1 MKRLG
6 LASAFVLAAFAAL
19 RLFAADA
26 APAPATTPGELTFT
40 THNTVYNA
48 EGSFASWKFTKVDIP
63 DGDITK
69 GVVEIEVD
77 LASVNEKAAKLAA
90 HLRTADFFDVAKY
103 PKAKIVISHAKAA
116 GDKRYEAHA
125 EVDLHGVKGHC
136 LVAFDVVAEKP
147 LTIKGTATLDRTSF
161 KVGAPYDAADK
172 YSPLADVVIGLNA
185 KLQ

>member
-6 LASAFVLAAFAAL
+6 LVSATVLAAVAAI
-19 RLFAADA
+19 RLFAAA
-26 APAPATTPGELTFT
+26 APAAAAPPDELTFT

-63 DGDITK
+63 NGDITK
-69 GVVEIEVD
+69 GVVEMEVD

-90 HLRTADFFDVAKY
+90 HLRTPDFLDVASF
-103 PKAKIVISHAKAA
+103 PKAKIVISHPRAA
-116 GDKRYEAHA
+116 GDKRYEANA
-125 EVDLHGVKGHC
+125 DVDLHGVKGHC
-136 LVAFDVVAEKP
+136 LVAFDVVAGNP
-147 LTIKGTATLDRTSF
+147 MTIKGTATLDRTMF

-172 YSPLADVVIGLNA
+172 YSPVTDVVIALNA